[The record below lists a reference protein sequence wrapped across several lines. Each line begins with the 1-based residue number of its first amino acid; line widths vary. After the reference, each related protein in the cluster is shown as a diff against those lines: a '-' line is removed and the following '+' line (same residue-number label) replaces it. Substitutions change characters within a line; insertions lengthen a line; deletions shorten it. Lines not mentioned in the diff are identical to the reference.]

1 MKNLTIH
8 TIDAAMKNNEFWL
21 NQNSEAAAIV
31 EEAAKLGYIRRI
43 SHTQVEWKEEG
54 IETARR
60 LGVKR
65 AARAE
70 VIERSISGWSS
81 VFVAVNE
88 DGHYGF
94 LRDNLTKPYMPV
106 GGREALAGAW
116 DSLVFRKW
124 NADGYRTK
132 RPVRIK

>member
-1 MKNLTIH
+1 MKLTVN
-8 TIDAAMKNNEFWL
+8 TIDDAMRGNAFWL
-21 NQNSEAAAIV
+21 NPNSEAAAIV
-31 EEAAKLGYIRRI
+31 EEAARLGYIRRI

-54 IETARR
+54 IEAARR

-65 AARAE
+65 AARVE
-70 VIERSISGWSS
+70 LIERSISGWSS
-81 VFVAVNE
+81 AFVAVND
-88 DGHYGF
+88 DGHFGF
-94 LRDNLTKPYMPV
+94 LPDNLTKPYMPV

-124 NADGYRTK
+124 NAEGYRTK